1 MKTINESDFK
11 VSEIHT
17 INGSYTID
25 NTHWSVYMENTKL
38 IGLISADKQTIVKI
52 YKHYIIQMK
61 YIHK

>member
-17 INGSYTID
+17 INGSYIID
-25 NTHWSVYMENTKL
+25 NTHWSVYMENAKL
-38 IGLISADKQTIVKI
+38 IGLISSDKQTIVKI